1 MRKRRK
7 NGLRNYRFI
16 YISLIILS
24 ILLLSVGFSAFQ
36 NNLSIDDT
44 KAIVRIDKDIRIM
57 GVSIDSVN
65 DATSSYEEYNVLMLL
80 LKLI

>member
-1 MRKRRK
+1 MIKKK
-7 NGLRNYRFI
+7 NKVKNYTFI

-24 ILLLSVGFSAFQ
+24 VLLLSVGFSAFQ
-36 NNLSIDDT
+36 NSLSIDDT

-65 DATSSYEEYNVLMLL
+65 DADSS
-80 LKLI
+80 